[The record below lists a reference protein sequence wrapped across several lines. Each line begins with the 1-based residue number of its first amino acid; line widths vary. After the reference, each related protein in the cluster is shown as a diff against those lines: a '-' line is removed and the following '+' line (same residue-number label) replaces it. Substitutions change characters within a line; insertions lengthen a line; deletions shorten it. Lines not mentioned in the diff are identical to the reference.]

1 MARRYLMTRGT
12 GIKAMPN
19 LTEVSIEFDTLDDD
33 KDFNTVVHV
42 FVKNR
47 LDTTS
52 GSEGN
57 PDFITNFLASQRYLA
72 GGDLADH
79 ASSPYLAYGIGLAST
94 FGFDNGSH
102 KKFAL
107 TLMPQP
113 VTLADIVLPAVD
125 IHILTHG
132 NDTWRFDYKVTFSFD
147 DDGVSDFSYSSRDDG
162 GLPGISLD
170 QDNRNYS
177 GICAE
182 NPLVPV
188 PAPSKP
194 LTKSAMKSVTMDF
207 FTHDDNKDGDTRLD
221 VEIVNRLNAA
231 SSTVIASGANLLPGV
246 EFVDKGPVHTIR
258 WPSADG
264 KLTLSESL
272 LADMVLPEIIITIH
286 PNGDDAWIFDYRVT
300 FEFSDPNDFAQ
311 KSVFYATTTSGV
323 LLDQDHTRHVG
334 VYQGPSFPAVAA
346 RPAAPLTLN
355 PDPAV
360 RTTRIPMAL
369 VRRKLDEFINNRNG
383 PDTNVAPP
391 LPPLRK
397 IRLHNAGVYND
408 EAFPESYADVRSIT
422 AVHNGITYVS
432 SPVSLG
438 QENLKGITNTVYLN
452 DVNSDNLS
460 MSVDSV
466 EPPIFSLVVHFET
479 LGPEEAQGL
488 VDLDFSEFS
497 ITLKLSLGLL
507 QTDGRTVIDALNW
520 MTELAN
526 LDKTAKAV
534 GIDAGGNTLFHYT
547 GTLLGQPVDV
557 TSTQSAH
564 DIFIDELIH
573 VHLVTSEITDPGK
586 FLREG
591 LRDAIF
597 DTLNK
602 PVDHYGTRTARDGI
616 NSTVTSW
623 LVGGISDDDVDID
636 DGHNI
641 EIFDLHGE
649 GETDQIV
656 ITHSAPENIFV
667 PPTPADWPTKTNPNP
682 AWNFA
687 PGTLSHIDH
696 IVVLTMENRS
706 FDHMLGYLSLPVAQG
721 GLGRTDVDGL
731 KGNESNAF
739 RGKPFPTVA
748 VTDTF
753 FSPDPPHG
761 FEPVHR
767 AINGGLMDGFVA
779 EYAAENGA
787 AIAGQIMGH
796 QTATTVPTYDALARD
811 FTIGHRWF
819 AGHPG
824 PTFCNRFTEL
834 TGHLN
839 LDPRGFWEFDNSSPL
854 RPVFTK
860 TIFDYLSDPAFSD
873 TGQPVSWN
881 YFEQGYCFLRFF
893 AKYTFDDEH
902 IVDLNDPDRGFF
914 ALAKAGTLP
923 SVSFIDPHYIELPPG
938 ANADGAPADVKDGQA
953 FVRQV
958 VEAVVA
964 SPAWGSTLLVIVYD
978 EHGGFYDHVPPSA
991 AAKVSPEL
999 PIDTHGVRVPSFL
1012 ISPWVGAGAVFGSDA
1027 APVPAHPK
1035 QRADLHF
1042 DHTSLLRTIARR
1054 FMSANP
1060 PYLGARYAAAN
1071 DLSSVVGNTK
1081 RQTQFLPFL
1090 RHNFQFSASQQMLG
1104 VKDASPAPG
1113 APLWQLPADG
1123 TAAQEFSFEDAGNGL
1138 WYIRSNVSNL
1148 YLTVQAPTTAQ
1159 VAAEPAAQAGA
1170 VGPVPVP
1177 QPIPPSVIQDVKV
1190 VPGVTSAQTAE
1201 VTTDLPA
1208 VARQKWILR
1217 PVSSALGPDL
1227 FLIGSEAA
1235 PGLVLMPADSTQ
1247 SGPVVLHAVPLG
1259 APPGTGAWKVTS
1271 PALSH

>member
-194 LTKSAMKSVTMDF
+194 LTKSALKSVTMDF
-207 FTHDDNKDGDTRLD
+207 FTHDDNKDGDTSLD

-231 SSTVIASGANLLPGV
+231 SSTVIASGTNLLPGV
-246 EFVDKGPVHTIR
+246 EFVDKGAVHTIR

-355 PDPAV
+355 PDLAV
-360 RTTRIPMAL
+360 RTTKIPMAL

-397 IRLHNAGVYND
+397 IRLDNAGKYND

-432 SPVSLG
+432 SPSSVGQQSLFHG
-438 QENLKGITNTVYLN
+438 LTNTIYFN

-488 VDLDFSEFS
+488 VDVDFSDFS
-497 ITLKLSLGLL
+497 LTLKLSLGLL
-507 QTDGRTVIDALNW
+507 QIDGRTVIDALNW
-520 MTELAN
+520 MTELEN
-526 LDKTAKAV
+526 LDKNAQPV
-534 GIDAGGNTLFHYT
+534 GSDIGGGTLLHYV

-564 DIFIDELIH
+564 DIFIDDLIH
-573 VHLVTSEITDPGK
+573 VHLVTSETTDPGK
-586 FLREG
+586 FVREG
-591 LRDAIF
+591 IRDAIF
-597 DTLNK
+597 DTLSK
-602 PVDHYGTRTARDGI
+602 PVDHYSTRTARDGL

-623 LVGGISDDDVDID
+623 LVGGISDDDIYLE
-636 DGHNI
+636 GNNI

-649 GETDQIV
+649 GENDQIV
-656 ITHSAPENIFV
+656 ITHSVPENIFI
-667 PPTPADWPTKTNPNP
+667 PPTPVDWPTRTNPNP
-682 AWNFA
+682 AWNFS

-721 GLGRTDVDGL
+721 GVGRTDVDGL
-731 KGNESNAF
+731 KGSESNTF

-787 AIAGQIMGH
+787 AIGGTIMGH

-860 TIFDYLSDPAFSD
+860 TIFDYLSDASYSD
-873 TGQPVSWN
+873 TGSPVSWN

-893 AKYTFDDEH
+893 ANYTFDDEH

-964 SPAWGSTLLVIVYD
+964 SPAWDSTLLVIVYD

-991 AAKVSPEL
+991 AAKASPEL

-1012 ISPWVGAGAVFGSDA
+1012 ISPWVSAGAVFGSDA

-1035 QRADLHF
+1035 QRNDLHF
-1042 DHTSLLRTIARR
+1042 DHTSILRTIARR

-1060 PYLGARYAAAN
+1060 PYLGPRYAAAN
-1071 DLSSVVGNTK
+1071 DLSSVVRNRK

-1090 RHNFQFSASQQMLG
+1090 RYNFQFSASQQMLG

-1113 APLWQLPADG
+1113 APLWQLPGDG
-1123 TAAQEFSFEDAGNGL
+1123 TAAQDFSFEDAGNGF
-1138 WYIRSNVSNL
+1138 WYIRSHVSNL
-1148 YLTVQAPTTAQ
+1148 YLTVQVRTTLATGS
-1159 VAAEPAAQAGA
+1159 A
-1170 VGPVPVP
+1170 GPVPVP
-1177 QPIPPSVIQDVKV
+1177 QPIPPAVIQDVKAA
-1190 VPGVTSAQTAE
+1190 PGSIATAA
-1201 VTTDLPA
+1201 TTDLPA
-1208 VARQKWILR
+1208 VARQKWLLR
-1217 PVSSALGPDL
+1217 PVSSTVGPDL
-1227 FLIGSEAA
+1227 FLVESEAA

-1247 SGPVVLHAVPLG
+1247 AGPVVLHAVPLG